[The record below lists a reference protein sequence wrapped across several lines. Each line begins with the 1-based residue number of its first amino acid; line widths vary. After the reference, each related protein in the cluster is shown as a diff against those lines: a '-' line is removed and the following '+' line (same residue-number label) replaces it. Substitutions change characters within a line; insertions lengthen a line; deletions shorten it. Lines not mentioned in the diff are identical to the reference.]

1 MDLSRRHVLKLGG
14 IALAATAVRPSHARG
29 QTPKR
34 GGTLALRTWDPPH
47 FDPFQTISYKTHIA
61 LSFTHSRLLKHKA
74 GPNVVPGTFAIEG
87 DLAESWSQPNETT
100 YVFKLRKGVRWHNKP
115 PVNGRELTADDVVY
129 SVNHF
134 LTVKGN
140 ANAYM
145 LRSLEKVEAVDRHT
159 VKFTLKEPFVWFLD
173 MLANPMAVA
182 IIAREVVEKYGDL
195 KKAESVVGTG
205 PWMLDAYRP
214 NVGLTFV
221 SNPGYFIAGLP
232 YIDRVEMAVDE
243 DNASR
248 IAAFLAGKYDLGWE
262 FPGTI
267 NRTDLV
273 QIKDTLKQKRPNLKT
288 VEFPSA
294 VMSHISMRT
303 DAKPFSDVRV
313 RQAMSLAID
322 RQAIIDAGFDDVRA
336 TDGVPRARQL
346 PLRPILP
353 GRAQEPEPHQR
364 SRGVRHARPPA
375 THGRP
380 RQAARGHLRHPA
392 PPGQAAVLRADAVR
406 RVHRR
411 LGGRAEELRAELR
424 LRLRGSADGGL
435 ARSLAWV
442 TGAGAEAVSRET
454 PADRDPVA
462 PDRVADRLHA
472 AAPPARRRCPAH
484 ARGEGVREGRRGAA
498 DEARARPAALRAV
511 FRVAGARVAGRLR
524 RVALDAA
531 AGAPGDRPAP
541 ARDYGAGRLRAR
553 VRAADRAARRR
564 PLGRAPRHDPG
575 LRRAERGDL
584 RPLRPRLLA
593 RDAPD
598 RAARDL
604 VGVAAR
610 HRVHRV
616 LEEPPGARR
625 AVPPARAHPRHRR
638 GGGADA
644 AHARHAA
651 RGAAPGLRADGL
663 GERAR
668 RAGDRDE
675 ARAPQRDHPGRHAA
689 RHAAAADHR
698 RHGDHRDGLRLAR
711 HEPLPLRRDQ
721 PARLSRDPGRE
732 PGRRLDDRHDQP
744 GRRRALCRPR
754 PANPILNRRG
764 PRWRPVHLPHW
775 GRRGQSP
782 RAKAAQPRG
791 RGRSPRSD
799 ATGPSRSRERCE
811 ASGGSRGA
819 SRSARSAR

>member
-267 NRTDLV
+267 NRTDWV

-322 RQAIIDAGFDDVRA
+322 RQAIIDAVF
-336 TDGVPRARQL
+336 
-346 PLRPILP
+346 
-353 GRAQEPEPHQR
+353 
-364 SRGVRHARPPA
+364 
-375 THGRP
+375 
-380 RQAARGHLRHPA
+380 
-392 PPGQAAVLRADAVR
+392 
-406 RVHRR
+406 
-411 LGGRAEELRAELR
+411 
-424 LRLRGSADGGL
+424 
-435 ARSLAWV
+435 
-442 TGAGAEAVSRET
+442 
-454 PADRDPVA
+454 
-462 PDRVADRLHA
+462 
-472 AAPPARRRCPAH
+472 
-484 ARGEGVREGRRGAA
+484 EGVGVINPPV
-498 DEARARPAALRAV
+498 PAALREWSV
-511 FRVAGARVAGRLR
+511 PMDKLGEGAKYYAYDPAQAKRL
-524 RVALDAA
+524 LAA
-531 AGAPGDRPAP
+531 AGYPNGFPASMCFTTYGSTILVDSMQLVQKSLKDVGIDVRLDTKEYGAYISTCFYGKFDSMTYGPQTGFLEPDNFLFGQYYPEELKNQSHINDPVVSDMLVRQRRTVDLAKRREVIFDIQRHLAKQQYYVQMPSGVYIGVWEGALKNYAPSFGY
-541 ARDYGAGRLRAR
+541 DYGGRLM
-553 VRAADRAARRR
+553 AAWLDR
-564 PLGRAPRHDPG
+564 
-575 LRRAERGDL
+575 
-584 RPLRPRLLA
+584 
-593 RDAPD
+593 
-598 RAARDL
+598 
-604 VGVAAR
+604 
-610 HRVHRV
+610 
-616 LEEPPGARR
+616 
-625 AVPPARAHPRHRR
+625 
-638 GGGADA
+638 
-644 AHARHAA
+644 
-651 RGAAPGLRADGL
+651 
-663 GERAR
+663 
-668 RAGDRDE
+668 
-675 ARAPQRDHPGRHAA
+675 
-689 RHAAAADHR
+689 
-698 RHGDHRDGLRLAR
+698 
-711 HEPLPLRRDQ
+711 
-721 PARLSRDPGRE
+721 
-732 PGRRLDDRHDQP
+732 
-744 GRRRALCRPR
+744 
-754 PANPILNRRG
+754 
-764 PRWRPVHLPHW
+764 
-775 GRRGQSP
+775 
-782 RAKAAQPRG
+782 
-791 RGRSPRSD
+791 
-799 ATGPSRSRERCE
+799 
-811 ASGGSRGA
+811 
-819 SRSARSAR
+819 